1 MCVCITLYPEFHQQ
15 TLISHYLCVHVCHNI
30 FLSILRQQTFKLF
43 PHLGYSEKEHESTDN
58 SSVFLVN
65 TAMQIDKLQ
74 KLTLS
79 YTVQMHSQASFKFTV
94 LAIIF
99 KGKL

>member
-1 MCVCITLYPEFHQQ
+1 MYVIIF
-15 TLISHYLCVHVCHNI
+15 SYLFFVN
-30 FLSILRQQTFKLF
+30 RQLF

-94 LAIIF
+94 LTIIF
-99 KGKL
+99 KANCSICIAPVPQIMATTQQ